1 MRKKTTPK
9 TKTEKKGPS
18 ASYSQFASTTQSG
31 SRRMLFIGGVTD
43 QRKEVTSGTRIAMV
57 AKSRW
62 AVRNSP
68 LYKQCVDEAVL
79 VSVGDGLVVQSNAR
93 DPKVAVEHQ
102 NYFRD
107 WAVRCDLT
115 NRYNLG
121 QIQAMWMSG
130 ALIDGDSFG
139 ILTNDPKTGIP
150 KVQIL
155 ESHRVGSPSDKFD
168 TSNVDGAY
176 LGTYGEITGWNVYT
190 DGDTKDRYVPV
201 QSMLQVMEFERP
213 SAVRGYPVL
222 QSSLNS
228 VQDHLEVFELEKR
241 AVRDS
246 ADHTLILKKQ
256 GGILQDDPASKF
268 SGDYNSCEKM
278 ASQMGGKMLV
288 VDTNEDLSQ
297 LANNR
302 PSPAWMGMMTAI
314 ERDIVRLLPYE
325 YQVDPSKI
333 GGASVR
339 LVASKVS
346 RWAAKWQSILIDN
359 LDRVY
364 DYVIADAIAK
374 GKLPDDPDFNRK
386 SWITPRDIT
395 VDAGREA
402 AQDREDLKMGL
413 TTAQAIL
420 GKKGMTYDEVLEQLA
435 VEAEKR
441 IEKSKKRNLP
451 LWMLYQTT
459 NNWLQQGQAPSE
471 TPEAVADN
479 LDLPPPPEP
488 SNP

>member
-1 MRKKTTPK
+1 MRKKTSPK
-9 TKTEKKGPS
+9 SKATKKGAS
-18 ASYSQFASTTQSG
+18 ASYSQFASTTDSG
-31 SRRMLFIGGVTD
+31 ARRMLFIGAVTD
-43 QRKEVTSGTRIAMV
+43 QRKEVTSGTRLTMV
-57 AKSRW
+57 GTSRW

-68 LYKQCVDEAVL
+68 IYKQCVDEAVL

-139 ILTNDPKTGIP
+139 ILTNDPKTGVP
-150 KVQIL
+150 KLQIL
-155 ESHRVGSPSDKFD
+155 ESHRIGSPAAKFD
-168 TSNVDGAY
+168 PNNVDGAY
-176 LGTYGEITGWNVYT
+176 LGTYGEILGWNVYT
-190 DGDTKDRYVPV
+190 DGETRDRYVPS

-222 QSSLNS
+222 QSSLLS
-228 VQDHLEVFELEKR
+228 VQDQLEIYELEKAACR
-241 AVRDS
+241 AAS
-246 ADHTLILKKQ
+246 DHVMLLKKQ
-256 GGILQDDPASKF
+256 GGVLQDDPASKF
-268 SGDYNSCEKM
+268 SGDFNSCEKM
-278 ASQMGGKMLV
+278 ASQMGGKVLV
-288 VDTNEDLSQ
+288 VDSNEDFSQ
-297 LANNR
+297 VQNNR
-302 PSPAWMGMMTAI
+302 PSPAWIGMMTAI

-402 AQDREDLKMGL
+402 SQDRADLQMGL

-420 GKKGMTYDEVLEQLA
+420 GKKGMTYDEVLEQRA
-435 VEAEKR
+435 VEMEKLVQ
-441 IEKSKKRNLP
+441 KSKERNLP
-451 LWMLYQTT
+451 LWMLYQSAF
-459 NNWLQQGQAPSE
+459 NWLQQGQASSQ
-471 TPEAVADN
+471 TPDAVADN

>member
-93 DPKVAVEHQ
+93 DPRVAIEHQ

-139 ILTNDPKTGIP
+139 ILTNDPKTGVP
-150 KVQIL
+150 KLQIL
-155 ESHRVGSPSDKFD
+155 ESHRIGSPAAKFD
-168 TSNVDGAY
+168 PNNVDGAY
-176 LGTYGEITGWNVYT
+176 LGTYGEILGWNVYT
-190 DGDTKDRYVPV
+190 DGETRDRYVPS

-222 QSSLNS
+222 QSSLLS
-228 VQDHLEVFELEKR
+228 VQDQLEIYELEKAACR
-241 AVRDS
+241 AAS
-246 ADHTLILKKQ
+246 DHVMLLKKQ
-256 GGILQDDPASKF
+256 GGVLQDDPASKF

-278 ASQMGGKMLV
+278 ASQMGGKVLV
-288 VDTNEDLSQ
+288 VDQNEDFSQ
-297 LANNR
+297 VQNNR
-302 PSPAWMGMMTAI
+302 PSPAWIGMMTAI

-402 AQDREDLKMGL
+402 SQDRADLQMGL

-420 GKKGMTYDEVLEQLA
+420 GKKGMTYDEVLEQRA
-435 VEAEKR
+435 VEMEKLVQ
-441 IEKSKKRNLP
+441 KSKERNLP
-451 LWMLYQTT
+451 LWMLYQSAF
-459 NNWLQQGQAPSE
+459 NWLQQGQASSQ
-471 TPEAVADN
+471 TPDAVADN

>member
-1 MRKKTTPK
+1 MPPKKSTPK
-9 TKTEKKGPS
+9 AKSPKKS
-18 ASYSQFASTTQSG
+18 DQASYSQFASTTQSG
-31 SRRMLFIGGVTD
+31 ARRMLFVGGAND
-43 QRKEVTSGTRIAMV
+43 QRKDVTSATRLAMI

-62 AVRNSP
+62 AIRNSP
-68 LYKQCVDEAVL
+68 VYKQVMDETVL
-79 VSVGDGLVVQSNAR
+79 ISVGDGLVVQSHAKNPQTA
-93 DPKVAVEHQ
+93 VAYEK
-102 NYFRD
+102 YFMD
-107 WAVRCDLT
+107 WSRKCDIT
-115 NRYNLG
+115 NRFTFG
-121 QIQAMWMSG
+121 QVQAMWLRGS
-130 ALIDGDSFG
+130 LVDGDSYG
-139 ILTNDPKTGIP
+139 VLTSANGVPKIQ
-150 KVQIL
+150 VL
-155 ESHRVGSPSDKFD
+155 ESHRVGTPRDEFSG
-168 TSNVDGAY
+168 NCVDGAY
-176 LGTYGEITGWNVYT
+176 LGQYGEVLGWNVYV
-190 DGDTKDRYVPV
+190 DGDVANRYIP
-201 QSMLQVMEFERP
+201 SAAMIQVCEFDRP

-256 GGILQDDPASKF
+256 GGVLQDDPASKF

-297 LANNR
+297 LTQTR
-302 PSPAWMGMMTAI
+302 PSQAWIGMMTAI

-325 YQVDPSKI
+325 YQVTPGAL
-333 GGASVR
+333 GGSSVR
-339 LVASKVS
+339 LVAGRVS
-346 RWAAKWQSILIDN
+346 RWAGKWQSIIIDS

-374 GKLPDDPDFNRK
+374 GKVPDDPDFNRK

-402 AQDREDLKMGL
+402 SQDRADLQMGL

-420 GKKGMTYDEVLEQLA
+420 GKKGMTYDEVLEQRA
-435 VEAEKR
+435 VEMEKLVQ
-441 IEKSKKRNLP
+441 KSKERNLP
-451 LWMLYQTT
+451 LWMLYQSAF
-459 NNWLQQGQAPSE
+459 NWLQQGQASSQ
-471 TPEAVADN
+471 TPDAVADN

>member
-31 SRRMLFIGGVTD
+31 SRRMLFVGAISD

-68 LYKQCVDEAVL
+68 IYKQCVDEAVL

-139 ILTNDPKTGIP
+139 ILTNDLKTGVP
-150 KVQIL
+150 KIQIL
-155 ESHRVGSPSDKFD
+155 ESHRVGSPAAKFD
-168 TSNVDGAY
+168 PNNVDGAY
-176 LGTYGEITGWNVYT
+176 LGTYGEILGWNVYT
-190 DGDTKDRYVPV
+190 DGETRDRYVPV

-222 QSSLNS
+222 QSSLLS
-228 VQDHLEVFELEKR
+228 VQDQLEIYELEKAACR
-241 AVRDS
+241 AAS
-246 ADHTLILKKQ
+246 DHVMLLKKQ
-256 GGILQDDPASKF
+256 GGVLQDDPASKF

-278 ASQMGGKMLV
+278 ASQMGGKVLV
-288 VDTNEDLSQ
+288 VDQNEDFSQ
-297 LANNR
+297 VQNNR
-302 PSPAWMGMMTAI
+302 PSPAWIGMMTAI

-402 AQDREDLKMGL
+402 SQDRADLQMGL

-420 GKKGMTYDEVLEQLA
+420 GKKGMTYDEVLEQRA
-435 VEAEKR
+435 VEMEKLVQ
-441 IEKSKKRNLP
+441 KSKERNLP
-451 LWMLYQTT
+451 LWMLYQSAF
-459 NNWLQQGQAPSE
+459 NWLQQGQASSQ
-471 TPEAVADN
+471 TPDAVADN

>member
-9 TKTEKKGPS
+9 TKTEKKGAT

-31 SRRMLFIGGVTD
+31 SRRMLFVGAVSD

-68 LYKQCVDEAVL
+68 IYKQCVDEAVL

>member
-1 MRKKTTPK
+1 MRKKPDK
-9 TKTEKKGPS
+9 QTKQPKKGAT

-31 SRRMLFIGGVTD
+31 ARRMLFIGAVND
-43 QRKEVTSGTRIAMV
+43 QRKEVTSATRLAMV

-68 LYKQCVDEAVL
+68 IYKQCVDEAVL

-93 DPKVAVEHQ
+93 DPLVAVAHQ

-107 WAVRCDLT
+107 WSIRCDLT

-130 ALIDGDSFG
+130 AIIDGDSFG

-150 KVQIL
+150 KVQLL
-155 ESHRVGSPSDKFD
+155 ESHRVGSPTDKFD

-190 DGDTKDRYVPV
+190 DGDKKDRYVPS

-228 VQDHLEVFELEKR
+228 VQDQLEVFELEKR
-241 AVRDS
+241 ALRTS
-246 ADHTLILKKQ
+246 SDHTLILQKR
-256 GGILQDDPASKF
+256 GGVLQDDPASKF
-268 SGDYNSCEKM
+268 SGDYNSCDKI
-278 ASQMGGKMLV
+278 ASQMGGKLLV
-288 VDTNEDLSQ
+288 VDTDEDLKELVS
-297 LANNR
+297 NR
-302 PSPAWMGMMTAI
+302 PSPAWMGMMAAI

-402 AQDREDLKMGL
+402 AQDRADLQMGL

-420 GKKGMTYDEVLEQLA
+420 GKKGMTYDEVLEQRA
-435 VEAEKR
+435 VEMEKLVQKAK
-441 IEKSKKRNLP
+441 ERNLP
-451 LWMLYQTT
+451 LWMLYQSAF
-459 NNWLQQGQAPSE
+459 NWLQQGQASTQISPDAAE
-471 TPEAVADN
+471 N
-479 LDLPPPPEP
+479 LDVPPPPEP

>member
-1 MRKKTTPK
+1 
-9 TKTEKKGPS
+9 
-18 ASYSQFASTTQSG
+18 
-31 SRRMLFIGGVTD
+31 MLFVGAISD

-68 LYKQCVDEAVL
+68 IYKQCVDEAVL

-130 ALIDGDSFG
+130 ALVDGDSFG
-139 ILTNDPKTGIP
+139 ILTNDPKTGVP
-150 KVQIL
+150 KLQIL
-155 ESHRVGSPSDKFD
+155 ESHRVGSPSAKFD
-168 TSNVDGAY
+168 PNNVDGAY

-222 QSSLNS
+222 QSSLLS
-228 VQDHLEVFELEKR
+228 VQDQLEIYELEKAACR
-241 AVRDS
+241 AAS
-246 ADHTLILKKQ
+246 DHVMLLKKQ
-256 GGILQDDPASKF
+256 GGVLQDDPASKF

-278 ASQMGGKMLV
+278 ASQMGGKVLV
-288 VDTNEDLSQ
+288 VDQNEDFSQ
-297 LANNR
+297 VQNNR
-302 PSPAWMGMMTAI
+302 PSPAWIGMMTAI

-479 LDLPPPPEP
+479 LDIPPPPEP

>member
-9 TKTEKKGPS
+9 TKTEKKGAS

-31 SRRMLFIGGVTD
+31 SRRMLFVGAISD

-68 LYKQCVDEAVL
+68 IYKQCVDEAVL

-130 ALIDGDSFG
+130 ALVDGDSFG
-139 ILTNDPKTGIP
+139 ILTNDPKTGVP
-150 KVQIL
+150 KLQIL
-155 ESHRVGSPSDKFD
+155 ESHRVGSPSAKFD
-168 TSNVDGAY
+168 PNNVDGAY

-222 QSSLNS
+222 QSSLLS
-228 VQDHLEVFELEKR
+228 VQDQLEIYELEKAACR
-241 AVRDS
+241 AAS
-246 ADHTLILKKQ
+246 DHVMLLKKQ
-256 GGILQDDPASKF
+256 GGVLQDDPASKF

-278 ASQMGGKMLV
+278 ASQMGGKVLV
-288 VDTNEDLSQ
+288 VDQNEDFSQ
-297 LANNR
+297 VQNNR
-302 PSPAWMGMMTAI
+302 PSPAWIGMMTAI

-479 LDLPPPPEP
+479 LDIPPPPEP

>member
-1 MRKKTTPK
+1 MRSKKLSPK
-9 TKTEKKGPS
+9 TKAPKKQAS

-31 SRRMLFIGGVTD
+31 ARRMLFIGGVTD
-43 QRKEVTSGTRIAMV
+43 QRKEVTSATRLAMI

-62 AVRNSP
+62 AIRNSP
-68 LYKQCVDEAVL
+68 IYKQCADEAVL
-79 VSVGDGLVVQSNAR
+79 ITVGDGLVAQSNAK
-93 DPKVAVEHQ
+93 DAKVAVAHQ

-107 WAVRCDLT
+107 WSTRCDLT
-115 NRYNLG
+115 GRYNLG
-121 QIQAMWMSG
+121 QLQVMWMLG
-130 ALIDGDSFG
+130 AIIDGDAFG
-139 ILTNDPKTGIP
+139 ILTNDPKTDVP

-155 ESHRVGSPSDKFD
+155 EAHRVGAPSDKYD
-168 TSNVDGAY
+168 DKNVDGAY
-176 LGTYGEITGWNVYT
+176 LGTYGEISGWNVYT
-190 DGDTKDRYVPV
+190 DDQTKNRYIP
-201 QSMLQVMEFERP
+201 SSAMLQVMEFDRP

-228 VQDHLEVFELEKR
+228 VQDHLEIFGLEVR

-256 GGILQDDPASKF
+256 GGVLQDDPAAKF
-268 SGDYNSCEKM
+268 SGDFNSCEKI

-297 LANNR
+297 LSNTR

-314 ERDIVRLLPYE
+314 ERDICRLLPYE
-325 YQVDPSKI
+325 YQVDASRI
-333 GGASVR
+333 GGSSVR
-339 LVASKVS
+339 LVAGRVS
-346 RWAAKWQSILIDN
+346 RWASKWQSILIDS

-374 GKLPDDPDFNRK
+374 GKVPDDPDFNRK

-402 AQDREDLKMGL
+402 AQDRADLQMGL
-413 TTAQAIL
+413 TTSQAIL
-420 GKKGMTYDEVLEQLA
+420 GKKGMTFDDTLEVLA

-441 IEKSKKRNLP
+441 VAKAKERGLP
-451 LWMLYQTT
+451 LWMLYQSQF
-459 NNWLQQGQAPSE
+459 NWLQQGQNSSQ
-471 TPEAVADN
+471 TPEAVAEN
-479 LDLPPPPEP
+479 LDLPPPPVAP
-488 SNP
+488 

>member
-1 MRKKTTPK
+1 MRKKPDK
-9 TKTEKKGPS
+9 QTKQPKKGAT

-31 SRRMLFIGGVTD
+31 SRRMLFVGAVND
-43 QRKEVTSGTRIAMV
+43 QRKEVTSGTRLAMV

-62 AVRNSP
+62 AIRNSP
-68 LYKQCVDEAVL
+68 IYKQCVDEAVL
-79 VSVGDGLVVQSNAR
+79 VSVGDGLIVQSNAR
-93 DPKVAVEHQ
+93 DPKVAVAHQ

-107 WAVRCDLT
+107 WTVRCDLT

-130 ALIDGDSFG
+130 ALVDGDSFG
-139 ILTNDPKTGIP
+139 ILTNDPKTGVP
-150 KVQIL
+150 KIQVL

-168 TSNVDGAY
+168 PNNVDGAY

-190 DGDTKDRYVPV
+190 DGQTKDRYVPV

-222 QSSLNS
+222 QSSLLS
-228 VQDHLEVFELEKR
+228 VQDQLEIYELEKAACR
-241 AVRDS
+241 AAS
-246 ADHTLILKKQ
+246 DHVMLLKKQ
-256 GGILQDDPASKF
+256 GGVLQDDPASKF

-278 ASQMGGKMLV
+278 ASQMGGKVLV
-288 VDTNEDLSQ
+288 VDSNEDFSQ
-297 LANNR
+297 VQNNR
-302 PSPAWMGMMTAI
+302 PSPAWIGMMTAI

-402 AQDREDLKMGL
+402 AQDRADLQMGL

-420 GKKGMTYDEVLEQLA
+420 GKKGMTYDEVLEQRA
-435 VEAEKR
+435 VEMEKLVQ
-441 IEKSKKRNLP
+441 KSKERNLP
-451 LWMLYQTT
+451 LWMLYQSAF
-459 NNWLQQGQAPSE
+459 NWLQQGQASSQ
-471 TPEAVADN
+471 TPDAVADN

>member
-31 SRRMLFIGGVTD
+31 SRRMLFVGAISD

-68 LYKQCVDEAVL
+68 IYKQCVDEAVL

-130 ALIDGDSFG
+130 ALVDGDSFG
-139 ILTNDPKTGIP
+139 ILTNDPKTGVP
-150 KVQIL
+150 KLQIL
-155 ESHRVGSPSDKFD
+155 ESHRVGSPAAKFD
-168 TSNVDGAY
+168 PNNVDGAY
-176 LGTYGEITGWNVYT
+176 LGTYGEILGWNVYT
-190 DGDTKDRYVPV
+190 DGETRDRYVPS

-222 QSSLNS
+222 QSSLLS
-228 VQDHLEVFELEKR
+228 VQDQLEIYELEKAACR
-241 AVRDS
+241 AAS
-246 ADHTLILKKQ
+246 DHVMLLKKQ
-256 GGILQDDPASKF
+256 GGVLQDDPASKF

-278 ASQMGGKMLV
+278 ASQMGGKVLV
-288 VDTNEDLSQ
+288 VDQNEDFSQ
-297 LANNR
+297 VQNNR
-302 PSPAWMGMMTAI
+302 PSPAWIGMMTAI

-402 AQDREDLKMGL
+402 SQDRADLQMGL

-420 GKKGMTYDEVLEQLA
+420 GKKGMTYDEVLEQRA
-435 VEAEKR
+435 VEMEKLVQ
-441 IEKSKKRNLP
+441 KSKERNLP
-451 LWMLYQTT
+451 LWMLYQSAF
-459 NNWLQQGQAPSE
+459 NWLQQGQASSQ
-471 TPEAVADN
+471 TPDAVADN

>member
-9 TKTEKKGPS
+9 TKTVKKGAS

-31 SRRMLFIGGVTD
+31 SRRMLFVGAISD

-68 LYKQCVDEAVL
+68 IYKQCVDEAVL

-139 ILTNDPKTGIP
+139 ILTNDPKTGVP
-150 KVQIL
+150 KLQIL
-155 ESHRVGSPSDKFD
+155 ESHRIGSPAAKFD
-168 TSNVDGAY
+168 PNNVDGAY
-176 LGTYGEITGWNVYT
+176 LGTYGEILGWNVYT
-190 DGDTKDRYVPV
+190 DGETRDRYVPS

-222 QSSLNS
+222 QSSLLS
-228 VQDHLEVFELEKR
+228 VQDQLEIYELEKAACR
-241 AVRDS
+241 AAS
-246 ADHTLILKKQ
+246 DHVMLLKKQ
-256 GGILQDDPASKF
+256 GGVLQDDPASKF
-268 SGDYNSCEKM
+268 SGDFNSCEKM
-278 ASQMGGKMLV
+278 ASQMGGKVLV
-288 VDTNEDLSQ
+288 VDQNEDFSQ
-297 LANNR
+297 VQNNR
-302 PSPAWMGMMTAI
+302 PSPAWIGMMTAI

-402 AQDREDLKMGL
+402 SQDRADLQMGL

-420 GKKGMTYDEVLEQLA
+420 GKKGMTYDEVLEQRA
-435 VEAEKR
+435 VEMEKLVQ
-441 IEKSKKRNLP
+441 KSKERNLP
-451 LWMLYQTT
+451 LWMLYQSAF
-459 NNWLQQGQAPSE
+459 NWLQQGQASSQ
-471 TPEAVADN
+471 TPDAVADN

>member
-1 MRKKTTPK
+1 MRKKPEK
-9 TKTEKKGPS
+9 QTKQPKKGAT

-31 SRRMLFIGGVTD
+31 ARRMLFVGAVSD
-43 QRKEVTSGTRIAMV
+43 QRKEVTSGTRITMV
-57 AKSRW
+57 GTSRW

-68 LYKQCVDEAVL
+68 IYKQCIDEAVL
-79 VSVGDGLVVQSNAR
+79 ISIGDGLMVQSKAKN
-93 DPKVAVEHQ
+93 PKVAVAHQ

-107 WAVRCDLT
+107 WSVRCDLT

-130 ALIDGDSFG
+130 ALVDGDSFG
-139 ILTNDPKTGIP
+139 ILTNDPKTGVP
-150 KVQIL
+150 KIQVL
-155 ESHRVGSPSDKFD
+155 ESHRVGSPYDKFD
-168 TSNVDGAY
+168 PNNVDGAY
-176 LGTYGEITGWNVYT
+176 LGAYGEITGWNVYT
-190 DGDTKDRYVPV
+190 DGEKKDRYVPV

-228 VQDHLEVFELEKR
+228 VRDHLEVFSLEVR
-241 AVRDS
+241 AARDG

-256 GGILQDDPASKF
+256 GGVLQDDPAAKF
-268 SGDYNSCEKM
+268 SGDANSCEKI

-297 LANNR
+297 LTQTR
-302 PSPAWMGMMTAI
+302 PSAAWIGMMTAI

-325 YQVDPSKI
+325 YQVTPGVL
-333 GGASVR
+333 GGSSVR
-339 LVASKVS
+339 LVAGRVS
-346 RWAAKWQSILIDN
+346 RWANKWQSIIIDS

-374 GKLPDDPDFNRK
+374 GKVPDDPDFNRK
-386 SWITPRDIT
+386 TWITPRDVT

-402 AQDREDLKMGL
+402 AQDRADLQMGL
-413 TTAQAIL
+413 TTSQAIL
-420 GKKGMTYDEVLEQLA
+420 GKKGETYDETLEQLA

-441 IEKSKKRNLP
+441 IQKAKERNLP
-451 LWMLYQTT
+451 LWMLYQSQF
-459 NNWLQQGQAPSE
+459 NWLQQGQAASQ
-471 TPEAVADN
+471 TPEDVASN

>member
-1 MRKKTTPK
+1 MRKKQAK
-9 TKTEKKGPS
+9 QTKAPKKGAT

-31 SRRMLFIGGVTD
+31 ARRMLFIGGVND
-43 QRKEVTSGTRIAMV
+43 QRKEVTSATRLAMV

-68 LYKQCVDEAVL
+68 IYKQCIDEAVL
-79 VSVGDGLVVQSNAR
+79 ISIGDGLMVQSQAK
-93 DPKVAVEHQ
+93 DPKVAIAHQ

-107 WAVRCDLT
+107 WSVRCDLT

-121 QIQAMWMSG
+121 QIQSMWMSG
-130 ALIDGDSFG
+130 ALVDGDAFG
-139 ILTNDPKTGIP
+139 ILTNDPKTGVP
-150 KVQIL
+150 KIQVL
-155 ESHRVGSPSDKFD
+155 ESHRVGSPTDRFD

-190 DGDTKDRYVPV
+190 DGEKKDRYIPA

-228 VQDHLEVFELEKR
+228 VQDHLEVFSLEVR
-241 AVRDS
+241 AARDS

-256 GGILQDDPASKF
+256 GGVLQDDPASKF

-297 LANNR
+297 LTQTR
-302 PSPAWMGMMTAI
+302 PSPAWIGMMTAI

-333 GGASVR
+333 GGSSTR
-339 LVASKVS
+339 LVAGRVS
-346 RWAAKWQSILIDN
+346 RWASKWQSIVIDS

-374 GKLPDDPDFNRK
+374 GKVPDAPDFNRK
-386 SWITPRDIT
+386 TWITPRDIT

-402 AQDREDLKMGL
+402 AQDRADLQMGL
-413 TTAQAIL
+413 TTSQAIL
-420 GKKGMTYDEVLEQLA
+420 GKKGTTFDETLEQLA

-441 IEKSKKRNLP
+441 IQKAKERNLP
-451 LWMLYQTT
+451 LWMLYQSQF
-459 NNWLQQGQAPSE
+459 NWLQQGQTSSQ